1 MDAAANSE
9 DSGTLQALKTMD
21 SLETKINQ
29 VQVAYQQ
36 FYTTLGIESV
46 WKGALDGI
54 KNFINNLNGL
64 PKVFG
69 KIPVGAIAILMNAV
83 RLIKALLFKAIGQ
96 IATVYNQQLKN
107 QLAQATVNSEKQA
120 KTMGE
125 RIAEAMVNG
134 FKSKK
139 NEAQVASQD
148 IMATLAGKTSNGVS
162 GQALQGY
169 YTRFTQLGTN
179 GSEEAYNALA
189 AEMRNQGLGGSQI
202 WASFD
207 KGSIKA
213 RTAIGAVFSELLKV
227 DNATVTAGEHATG
240 FMQRFQ
246 AFSGSKLAAGIGYAG
261 MALQTLSMS
270 LDQTSESGRVASGV
284 LTGVGSIMSALPMF
298 SLNPIMASVQIILGL
313 VNMISTIREDDE
325 ERIERLTKE
334 AEDLNNKAVEAKANT
349 KTLESGIKKVEE
361 LKEKRNES
369 AEAAEN
375 YQSAVDDLAE
385 AFPLLISGFNTA
397 GEIIIDTTN
406 AEESLTASRRES
418 AKAAYEAAK
427 GELKLQEEK
436 RRQLE
441 ESLNNKKSS
450 IIDSFSGLIESDQES
465 VEAEGTQNLSN
476 KDLFIRKFNDAVY
489 STQGLQETSNFY
501 DYFNNA
507 LAQFEYGE
515 ISLNDLN
522 DIVNNYELD
531 DFESENN
538 IITDALAS
546 IKSSLSENT
555 LSETGEVYNQ
565 WAERYNEIK
574 ETMQRLIEK
583 DDASVED
590 FILITGDMAKLQ
602 QDAAAEGIE
611 KYAHIFDPWI
621 GEDGSLAEFLK
632 LNDEYLSQIDL
643 TASQQKKLISAELN
657 TRNIDSLTDSDAIMR
672 VATNWIYQ
680 LKQSSDY
687 AGLSMEKFYDN
698 AGGTINEGLQQLDT
712 FYNGL
717 SDAQQKTFNEMVTDK
732 ETYSAEAIIQKLGIE
747 DGSIQDMIY
756 QLYADDAKAIKDRM
770 LKNLADNV
778 GVVTSENRNTTAT
791 DELYKTYVAIT
802 DNGNAFVTKYSE
814 QLLNNANDI
823 TKSYE
828 RQGMGGQSD
837 AYGEAFL
844 EMVTAITS
852 VDDSLIPQADS
863 LMKTLSNSELDSW
876 SGINETIEAVKA
888 MDTLDDSLK
897 QDTIKNLE
905 ALRDTVVTSV
915 NTELEYVKQEIT
927 DFYDNSYS
935 DMLKAGKGINFS
947 DALKIYDK
955 MVNSGAEVG
964 SFNEVFKLDA
974 STPGQYIL
982 QSSEAISN
990 YVNEETS
997 AIQQHAKDVADIGNK
1012 AARGLSVLNNDNEA
1026 IGLRSSVE
1034 SLRISFADSE
1044 KEYDEYISSLS
1055 EDQSAIMEFAAN
1067 LGVTSEMEAYITA
1080 AEDDKKAA
1088 QKALLDA
1095 ISKAL
1100 DANLK
1105 LSEAI
1110 TSQWE
1115 NIANIETSQLLA
1127 NMGDVTGAIETLTG
1141 GKVKVT
1147 QADIANIIKRDRAT
1161 LEKLG
1166 LDGISQSYAISYAED
1181 VSEQLNQLKEDIL
1194 TYGYDKAMAD
1204 AGKYTALAGIDIESI
1219 FHSGMSNEEIVKAAL
1234 EYTNYS
1240 IDEANAAL
1248 IDARK
1253 EDRKGTREA
1262 AQDAL
1267 KAFETNKS
1275 MDILYA
1281 ESEEDIQALA
1291 DAFEM
1296 SIEDIAYYYN
1306 AEMGRYIIRLNNSA
1320 NQAVRSNIAGVEN
1333 SDQILRQAKLT
1344 RKESKTKEVEE
1355 IISTLTSDGLDA
1367 VKEQVAAGAYE
1378 ITNNDYMQEAI
1389 ANATTAMDVF
1399 KLVRNAAIK
1408 AGTWDVTDL
1417 NKAAAQV
1424 AEYDQRT
1431 TGKVALEGLKNFNF
1445 LSGQTN
1451 NRLLFAV
1458 ENLNDAA
1465 EFLGM
1470 YGIKLTDDM
1479 YEWSSDLNQYI
1490 VNVAR
1495 NDNAAGFDA
1504 IKSIDGFQE
1513 QVVNSCSQYVT
1524 DVTSEYQSLFDE
1536 SMRVGWDKAAA
1547 NMANYGK
1554 INQLLK
1560 SKYGEGV
1567 DIFQFTSID
1576 DLALALGGMMGEA
1589 FDLTVEQINSM
1600 FSEQKAFDTKATT
1613 GAARE
1618 ALNKL
1623 SYIGNDIFTASS
1635 FDDIEG
1641 LFSALDIII
1650 DDRMYHYDET
1660 LQAYVLDLSKL
1671 TPDERAA
1678 VQGIS
1683 GYDKLINTRI
1693 REAATS
1699 LNDDFISLFNDI
1711 LDKGMA
1717 DAIAGIDQYESL
1729 RGSEI
1734 GTVGY
1739 VKAKDFLE
1747 MYGQSLIQST
1757 EEYNDMLIQ
1766 AIEFDNKSQL
1776 AAKDVLKNMSIAG
1789 DGKTL
1794 VASSMDD
1801 LKDLANA
1808 LGINLSSLVWD
1819 YSYELEAFT
1828 INLNDTN
1835 NTKLADG
1842 VNGVENSADLL
1853 KQSAYDLLEDIQ
1865 NYFKDAVLDGISFG
1879 DKQDFMSK
1887 LYQQFGTETIDNLNI
1902 QFEETAD
1909 GFKLAQRSVYD
1920 IYNELVKVNSLAGK
1934 VALRNL
1940 AESARDADESL
1951 DNIFEVQK
1959 RINTLEDKINKAKPG
1974 TSREKQL
1981 KTELAIAKEIRA
1993 ELEGEGG
2000 AFNFMD
2006 KDVPKGYENPMSAWE
2021 GMGEAFK
2028 VFETKEFKAGR
2039 MDFTDF
2045 YNMISQMEAAGV
2057 TLQTSAGAFEIN
2069 AQNAAMLIEKASGAL
2084 EMVDGESFV
2093 NLSNLGLD
2101 FELGAEGFKNGL
2113 TDGIHT
2119 LAQSQIDML
2128 DAAIQML
2135 DTIAA
2140 MEELGDI
2147 DANGDG
2153 ILDID
2158 KIFGTNG
2165 QFTADWSDKI
2175 VGIRKALTE
2184 AGVNLKEVHIAGLS
2198 LEELLTLNY
2207 TDLERLG
2214 ITKEKYADLMTKL
2227 WQASSRTDWNPDDIS
2242 SIFETWGQ
2250 SLNEAFNFANDKMA
2264 IHISPSGEMFKVDFE
2279 SEDFK
2284 ERVKKVL
2291 GSDGEKKMEQAK
2303 TLVKQ
2308 LTEGKN
2314 MSTEN
2319 YHLALQ
2325 LAGEIDV
2332 EESGEEPEYTYKGI
2346 NCGTGTAGLEQA
2358 TFLYEQSQI
2367 IGVGNVTYD
2376 SDTGLGTITL
2386 RNGVTI
2392 NTQTTVSEDGT
2403 SDRRISAESSD
2414 GKTHY
2419 FADMDEFYDWQYNQ
2433 YLLDYYKTN
2442 GTTQG
2447 AQNKDQ
2453 YIEMTFTVQ
2462 PKFTGEL
2469 NTAATSQKRQEL
2481 ADLVLAN
2488 TKEDGTV
2495 DVGAVK
2501 ASFSDV
2507 GIEIADGASVSQDEL
2522 LNLLG
2527 VETENKILSI
2537 TTQADDLGTKAL
2549 NLFGGESSEIPV
2561 TLKVTGLS
2569 SEGLTLGGTE
2579 GATLGDLGEINATA
2593 SKVIITP
2600 AEIVPAEGTTTT
2612 LEYTDVAGSAIT
2624 VTITAQSHVD
2634 ANQSPQLEA
2643 YTGIV
2648 TGTAESATINVATYN
2663 VNITNADG
2671 TTTSLV
2677 VNGTA
2682 NLVAAISGLTQS
2694 PEGGWTVSLNDGTFA
2709 IQVDNLTQ
2717 IQEAIAALMEDETKT
2732 VHIEYDD
2739 PRQQPTVGVTSKT
2752 TAGYG
2757 IMDYSNG
2764 YPTLLGGKTYQTR
2777 EQAVSN
2783 AQFAVD
2789 NGTITGEYTI
2799 TEIDANGAP
2808 IDAANSTTNINGDI
2822 QAGSVNVTSSGTGN
2836 KNSGNEGGKIGG
2848 KTGGSGKTTTSTTPT
2863 LDTTQMINAAQ
2874 AGINQIGNKIAEGA
2888 KIGASSAKAAISA
2901 TLSNIR
2907 SKKISI
2913 TGNAQLTANIKLNVT
2928 GGTGVAGKVTMSS
2941 GSMTINQS
2949 FAKGSIPRKRP
2960 AFASGTK
2967 ALMGELGPELVVSG
2981 GQYYTVGENGPEF
2994 VNLADDAIVFNHLQT
3009 KKLLAGGKTS
3019 TYGTPITSERNAVSF
3034 AKGTAMA
3041 SAAEAANQLRAIRAQ
3056 WARLLEMTAKD
3067 FGKKAGSGGGGGGGG
3082 GAEDKAVL
3090 GDLQRW
3096 YNLLRQIAHLEKEI
3110 TLEQAKRENMASGG
3124 DYSRSLKNELAML
3137 KEQKEAYTE
3146 LTKLQKSWYDK
3157 RREDLNN
3164 SAYGKIFTYDERGLM
3179 QYVGQGVP
3187 GEKVGLD
3194 ILATLNETDV
3204 NGKAKKT
3211 AKQQLQYLKDIG
3223 FDVSALNFNEDGTKA
3238 EKAEDK
3244 MQNFWDTVD
3253 AWMEEMD
3260 GLYDEYH
3267 DHATKQ
3273 EETLTKMNE
3282 IIQQYIDVQL
3292 DVEQQLLTAIEDREQ
3307 AIIDKLQDEKEA
3319 IQNAA
3324 DQYIEGL
3331 NSALQKEQDMY
3342 QKNQDQNE
3350 TNRLQ
3355 RQLAILQRSG
3365 GSASEIR
3372 SLQQQLDSRMKDDYF
3387 NKMQEQIDAVQ
3398 EASDKQIERLDKQ
3411 IELLSNAL
3419 DYQKENGLL
3428 WNEIYMMLDTQTPQQ
3443 IADFVATYTKS
3454 YMGNSALQN
3463 QEDMKETL
3471 KNIEM
3476 LIENRDSEKM
3486 EQGWSSYL
3494 DSTDYAADI
3503 KSKYG
3508 SAAKDAYSKGFSQ
3521 GGAEAGAA
3529 AANDV
3534 LTQGVATEKA
3544 AAQKQAKSDLM
3555 SSLKSYGMDVKGDGS
3570 GADDDLYNL
3579 GAQAIDE
3586 GKGVGEK
3593 LNESA
3598 IKSKIF
3604 NMIQTYSNKGQPW
3617 VSTNLYEDVDATKI
3631 VPGMKGKKKGFG
3643 LMTGITTDKNGRLM
3657 LTFSVPAG
3665 VDQFGAPKM
3674 ATKYAVAQN
3683 FIPKKGDARNKYNKY
3698 LNLLANITKLPG
3710 YSSGGMN
3717 YSTGAA
3723 MLHGTPTKPE
3733 SVLNAEDTKLFRKQL
3748 FGNGNYSLRNAIQAI
3763 WDMQDNISSA
3773 SNGIIDNSTNYNFGG
3788 VEIRIDTG
3796 VIGNDYEASRA
3807 ADTIMDRLTA
3817 LARKSQNI
3825 GVTRR

>member
-69 KIPVGAIAILMNAV
+69 KIPVGAITIIANAL
-83 RLIKALLFKAIGQ
+83 RLIKNLLFKSIGE
-96 IATVYNQQLKN
+96 IAT
-107 QLAQATVNSEKQA
+107 ATKSILEAKGNEAANSAGSQA
-120 KTMGE
+120 KSWGE
-125 RIAEAMVNG
+125 KIANFIIGG
-134 FKSKK
+134 FRSKK
-139 NEAQVASQD
+139 GEAGKAAKE
-148 IMATLAGKTSNGVS
+148 MADTLAGKSSVGGSSNVGGVTSGNPN
-162 GQALQGY
+162 LQ
-169 YTRFTQLGTN
+169 LK
-179 GSEEAYNALA
+179 ALA
-189 AEMRNQGLGGSQI
+189 GYKKQFFAINAQGSKNGLRQ
-202 WASFD
+202 
-207 KGSIKA
+207 
-213 RTAIGAVFSELLKV
+213 RELLVKAMQRNGIGSDEFWGGV
-227 DNATVTAGEHATG
+227 NQYELNNGYFFKSLEDSLSQAAQQAQAATG
-240 FMQRFQ
+240 S
-246 AFSGSKLAAGIGYAG
+246 FSNFKNVISNLPTSKLGQGIGYIG
-261 MALQTLSMS
+261 MALQTLAMS
-270 LDQTSESGRVASGV
+270 LDRTSDAGRVASGV
-284 LTGVGSIMSALPMF
+284 FTMLGAAMQAASMS
-298 SLNPIMASVQIILGL
+298 NIYMAAATLAIGL
-313 VNMISTIREDDE
+313 INGISTLWESE
-325 ERIERLTKE
+325 EEKLEKYKQE
-334 AEDLNNKAVEAKANT
+334 AEDLKNEAVQTKANV
-349 KTLESGIKKVEE
+349 KTLDSGIKKIGE

-369 AEAAEN
+369 AEAAED

-385 AFPLLISGFNTA
+385 AFPQLIDGFDTA
-397 GEIIIDTTN
+397 GNIIIDTTN
-406 AEESLTASRRES
+406 AEVDLANARKES
-418 AKAAYEAAK
+418 AKATYEAAK
-427 GELKLQEEK
+427 SELKVAEQELKIAKQNVKNNRAESNLAIANFEALDIGSNFNADIAEK
-436 RRQLE
+436 LE
-441 ESLNNKKSS
+441 LDAVGIDKNKFLNYDTIAKISLLAESYYPEDLEANNLLDVLNEA
-450 IIDSFSGLIESDQES
+450 GTS
-465 VEAEGTQNLSN
+465 VEAIREIYNSIPENYSN
-476 KDLFIRKFNDAVY
+476 NG
-489 STQGLQETSNFY
+489 Q
-501 DYFNNA
+501 
-507 LAQFEYGE
+507 
-515 ISLNDLN
+515 
-522 DIVNNYELD
+522 
-531 DFESENN
+531 
-538 IITDALAS
+538 
-546 IKSSLSENT
+546 LSEEVQRIQKIVGYA
-555 LSETGEVYNQ
+555 LGDETILDFISDSDIGQ
-565 WAERYNEIK
+565 WAEEYNAIYQEMLALQNN
-574 ETMQRLIEK
+574 E
-583 DDASVED
+583 DA
-590 FILITGDMAKLQ
+590 TGD
-602 QDAAAEGIE
+602 DYAALALKMRQFAEATKGISKFE
-611 KYAHIFDPWI
+611 GIFDPFI
-621 GEDGSLAEFLK
+621 GEDGIYSEILK
-632 LNDEYLSQIDL
+632 AYDEVYSQENL
-643 TASQQKKLISAELN
+643 RGGKLKSAISAELL
-657 TRNIDSLTDSDAIMR
+657 TRSDLESFSNSDALQRIG
-672 VATNWIYQ
+672 TQLIYN
-680 LKQSSDY
+680 LKESTEQYSE
-687 AGLSMEKFYDN
+687 M
-698 AGGTINEGLQQLDT
+698 TLDT
-712 FYNGL
+712 FYKEAGDEVQSILQGL
-717 SDAQQKTFNEMVTDK
+717 DTFYSSLAPSKKEIFEAMAADK
-732 ETYSAEAIIQKLGIE
+732 ETYNAYAIIEKLGITQE
-747 DGSIQDMIY
+747 EIAQDIIDYYASNIKAIRARMDEEFSNTENNDFSGMDELSASYKALDDKFITAY
-756 QLYADDAKAIKDRM
+756 TEQLYSNARE
-770 LKNLADNV
+770 
-778 GVVTSENRNTTAT
+778 VVE
-791 DELYKTYVAIT
+791 
-802 DNGNAFVTKYSE
+802 
-814 QLLNNANDI
+814 
-823 TKSYE
+823 SYE
-828 RQGMGGQSD
+828 RQGLGAQAD
-837 AYGEAFL
+837 AYGKAFSSL
-844 EMVTAITS
+844 MSSITS
-852 VDDSLIPQADS
+852 ISDLPQVQNLI
-863 LMKTLSNSELDSW
+863 KTYAGEGKLDSW
-876 SGINETIEAVKA
+876 SGINELIEAI
-888 MDTLDDSLK
+888 DSL
-897 QDTIKNLE
+897 NLGDNTAE
-905 ALRDTVVTSV
+905 IRTSLVGLQNAIVQNV
-915 NTELEYVKQEIT
+915 NTELEYIKQELS
-927 DFYDNSYS
+927 DFFENGYSELSKAAKGVDLNDAIKTYEKIFTLAPDVGDFNDVFQQSYD
-935 DMLKAGKGINFS
+935 D
-947 DALKIYDK
+947 
-955 MVNSGAEVG
+955 
-964 SFNEVFKLDA
+964 
-974 STPGQYIL
+974 PGQYIL
-982 QSSEAISN
+982 KTADVLDKYYEAELNSLKEHHSEMVQ
-990 YVNEETS
+990 VNEEAKNSLLQNSSELNS
-997 AIQQHAKDVADIGNK
+997 ARAAYQSAMVSPDFSADKWFASEGAQWSDYYKAVSELGLSSELEQFLSGSLNAGDFRKAVRAAAKDNENAAQLVENYIVEYEKTGAAIMYAQSGFYRQAIASLMNQGGTASNSDISEADYQKMLEGTYDWSNS
-1012 AARGLSVLNNDNEA
+1012 GLSEQEKNYIGGYIKSANEQVVEVYEA
-1026 IGLRSSVE
+1026 IRDKGLEYVFNHKELYAGFRDIDLE
-1034 SLRISFADSE
+1034 SLLAGKNTQVEIFEALAKAMGIVG
-1044 KEYDEYISSLS
+1044 KEYNEGYLR
-1055 EDQSAIMEFAAN
+1055 AF
-1067 LGVTSEMEAYITA
+1067 
-1080 AEDDKKAA
+1080 EDDQKIAQ
-1088 QKALLDA
+1088 QKALSNAQFDKGNKNIF
-1095 ISKAL
+1095 ISGEDLVDLIDKTDLLLEDFSESYNVAT
-1100 DANLK
+1100 DEYVINLAEGK
-1105 LSEAI
+1105 GQE
-1110 TSQWE
+1110 
-1115 NIANIETSQLLA
+1115 LA
-1127 NMGDVTGAIETLTG
+1127 NVINGIPNSSSYKVSGTLS
-1141 GKVKVT
+1141 KEEEQLKQV
-1147 QADIANIIKRDRAT
+1147 QSIIDT
-1161 LEKLG
+1161 ITD
-1166 LDGISQSYAISYAED
+1166 DGI
-1181 VSEQLNQLKEDIL
+1181 
-1194 TYGYDKAMAD
+1194 DKAIKEIE
-1204 AGKYTALAGIDIESI
+1204 AGNYDEVANNILESTDTAVE
-1219 FHSGMSNEEIVKAAL
+1219 AL
-1234 EYTNYS
+1234 NKLTDVMTLNP
-1240 IDEANAAL
+1240 
-1248 IDARK
+1248 
-1253 EDRKGTREA
+1253 EDY
-1262 AQDAL
+1262 
-1267 KAFETNKS
+1267 NK
-1275 MDILYA
+1275 LYA
-1281 ESEEDIQALA
+1281 QA
-1291 DAFEM
+1291 
-1296 SIEDIAYYYN
+1296 
-1306 AEMGRYIIRLNNSA
+1306 
-1320 NQAVRSNIAGVEN
+1320 
-1333 SDQILRQAKLT
+1333 
-1344 RKESKTKEVEE
+1344 
-1355 IISTLTSDGLDA
+1355 
-1367 VKEQVAAGAYE
+1367 
-1378 ITNNDYMQEAI
+1378 
-1389 ANATTAMDVF
+1389 
-1399 KLVRNAAIK
+1399 
-1408 AGTWDVTDL
+1408 
-1417 NKAAAQV
+1417 
-1424 AEYDQRT
+1424 AEYDQRKT
-1431 TGKVALEGLKNFNF
+1431 AKTAIDGLEKLNFISSN
-1445 LSGQTN
+1445 TDN
-1451 NRLLFAV
+1451 NLRFTV
-1458 ENLNDAA
+1458 ENLEDAGD
-1465 EFLGM
+1465 FLAL
-1470 YGIKLTDDM
+1470 YGVKLSEITYKWD
-1479 YEWSSDLNQYI
+1479 SDLKKYI
-1490 VNVAR
+1490 VNFSR
-1495 NDNAAGFDA
+1495 NNNIAGFDA

-1524 DVTSEYQSLFDE
+1524 DVTSEYRSLLDE

-1547 NMANYGK
+1547 NMGNFGK

-1576 DLALALGGMMGEA
+1576 DLTLALGGLMGEA
-1589 FDLTVEQINSM
+1589 FDLTIEEINSI
-1600 FSEQKAFDTKATT
+1600 FSEKKAFDTKATT

-1623 SYIGNDIFTASS
+1623 SYIGNDIFTTSS
-1635 FDDIEG
+1635 FDDIEA
-1641 LFSALDIII
+1641 LFSALDIAI

-1739 VKAKDFLE
+1739 ARAKDFLE
-1747 MYGQSLIQST
+1747 MYGQSLVQST

-1766 AIEFDNKSQL
+1766 AIEYDNKSQL
-1776 AAKDVLKNMSIAG
+1776 AAKDALKNMSIAG

-1828 INLNDTN
+1828 IDLGDVN
-1835 NTKLADG
+1835 NAKLAEG

-1865 NYFKDAVLDGISFG
+1865 NYFKDAILDGISFG

-1909 GFKLAQRSVYD
+1909 GFKLAQKSVYD

-1974 TSREKQL
+1974 TGREKQL

-2021 GMGEAFK
+2021 GMGDAFK

-2147 DANGDG
+2147 DTSGDG
-2153 ILDID
+2153 ILNVDE
-2158 KIFGTNG
+2158 IFGTNG

-2175 VGIRKALTE
+2175 VGIRKALTK
-2184 AGVNLKEVHIAGLS
+2184 AGVDLKEVNIAGLS

-2214 ITKEKYADLMTKL
+2214 ISKEKYADLMTKL
-2227 WQASSRTDWNPDDIS
+2227 WQASSRSDWNPDDIS

-2250 SLNEAFNFANDKMA
+2250 SLNETFNFANDKMA

-2346 NCGTGTAGLEQA
+2346 KCGTGQKGLETA
-2358 TFLYEQSQI
+2358 AFLYETSQQMEVDDI
-2367 IGVGNVTYD
+2367 QID
-2376 SDTGLGTITL
+2376 STTGEGTVTL
-2386 RNGVTI
+2386 RNGYKLQVV
-2392 NTQTTVSEDGT
+2392 TTVDDEGN
-2403 SDRRISAESSD
+2403 ESHQYVASD
-2414 GKTHY
+2414 GSTWSTP
-2419 FADMDEFYDWQYNQ
+2419 EELYNHEYELYRQ
-2433 YLLDYYKTN
+2433 DFFHKYGYMN
-2442 GTTQG
+2442 G
-2447 AQNKDQ
+2447 AMSRDD
-2453 YIEMTFTVQ
+2453 YIEMTFKVRPTI
-2462 PKFTGEL
+2462 TGEL

-2549 NLFGGESSEIPV
+2549 NLFGSENSEIPV

-2569 SEGLTLGGTE
+2569 SEGLTLSSTE

-2593 SKVIITP
+2593 SKVVITP
-2600 AEIVPAEGTTTT
+2600 AELVPAEGATTT
-2612 LEYTDVAGSAIT
+2612 LEYTDVTGSAVT

-2643 YTGIV
+2643 YTGTV

-2671 TTTSLV
+2671 TTNSLV

-2682 NLVAAISGLTQS
+2682 NLVAAIAGLTQS

-2836 KNSGNEGGKIGG
+2836 KNSGNEGGKTGV
-2848 KTGGSGKTTTSTTPT
+2848 KTGGGSSGKTATTAPA
-2863 LDTTQMINAAQ
+2863 LDTSQMIATAQ

-2888 KIGASSAKAAISA
+2888 KIGASSAKAAIQA
-2901 TLSNIR
+2901 TLSSVK
-2907 SKKISI
+2907 SKRISI

-2941 GSMTINQS
+2941 DSMTINQS

-3019 TYGTPITSERNAVSF
+3019 TYGTPITNERNAVSF

-3164 SAYGKIFTYDERGLM
+3164 SAYSKIFTYDERGLM
-3179 QYVGQGVP
+3179 QYVGQGIP

-3223 FDVSALNFNEDGTKA
+3223 FDVSALDYNEDGTKA
-3238 EKAEDK
+3238 SKAEDK

-3428 WNEIYMMLDTQTPQQ
+3428 WNEVYMMLDTQTPQQ

-3476 LIENRDSEKM
+3476 LIENRDSDRIER
-3486 EQGWSSYL
+3486 GWSSYL
-3494 DSTDYAADI
+3494 DSVDYAADI

-3508 SAAKDAYSKGFSQ
+3508 SAAKEAYSNAYTNDGKDA
-3521 GGAEAGAA
+3521 AEA
-3529 AANDV
+3529 AANKVFNDNI
-3534 LTQGVATEKA
+3534 AADKA
-3544 AAQKQAKSDLM
+3544 AAEKEAQDRKARATEEWNNLVNSSGGKIDDAMSKAGSDAIESGGDLNAAK
-3555 SSLKSYGMDVKGDGS
+3555 
-3570 GADDDLYNL
+3570 
-3579 GAQAIDE
+3579 
-3586 GKGVGEK
+3586 
-3593 LNESA
+3593 
-3598 IKSKIF
+3598 
-3604 NMIQTYSNKGQPW
+3604 
-3617 VSTNLYEDVDATKI
+3617 DAAAKI
-3631 VPGMKGKKKGFG
+3631 VMKKIEEISDNSGNNQYYSSGTTLYKKA
-3643 LMTGITTDKNGRLM
+3643 IQDKNAKY
-3657 LTFSVPAG
+3657 FSGLKERNLRGTNAFTLGEIVIGKDTKGNKVIMRKASRNG
-3665 VDQFGAPKM
+3665 KDGYVM
-3674 ATKYAVAQN
+3674 AEN
-3683 FIPKKGDARNKYNKY
+3683 LIPKGNKKIWENYKSLL
-3698 LNLLANITKLPG
+3698 LNTLA

-3717 YSTGAA
+3717 YSTGMA
-3723 MLHGTPTKPE
+3723 MLHGTSTKPE
-3733 SVLNAEDTKLFRKQL
+3733 SVLNAEDTKLFREQL
-3748 FGNGNYSLRNAIQAI
+3748 FGNGNYSLRNAIQAV
-3763 WDMQDNISSA
+3763 WDMQDNISNA
-3773 SNGIIDNSTNYNFGG
+3773 SNGIVDNSTNYNFGG

-3796 VIGNDYEASRA
+3796 VIGNDYDASRA
-3807 ADTIMDRLTA
+3807 ADTIMNKLTA

>member
-69 KIPVGAIAILMNAV
+69 KIPVGAITILINAV

-125 RIAEAMVNG
+125 RIAGAMVNG

-148 IMATLAGKTSNGVS
+148 IMATLAGKASNGVS

-169 YTRFTQLGTN
+169 YTRFTQLGAN
-179 GSEEAYNALA
+179 GSEEAYNTLA
-189 AEMRNQGLGGSQI
+189 TEMRNQGLGGTQI
-202 WASFD
+202 WESFD

-240 FMQRFQ
+240 FIQKFQ
-246 AFSGSKLAAGIGYAG
+246 SFSSGKLAAGIGYAG
-261 MALQTLSMS
+261 MALQTLSMT
-270 LDQTSESGRVASGV
+270 LDQTSEAGRIASGV
-284 LTGVGSIMSALPMF
+284 LTGVGSVMSAIPMF
-298 SLNPIMASVQIILGL
+298 SINPIMATVQVALGL
-313 VNMISTIREDDE
+313 INMISTIREDEE

-369 AEAAEN
+369 TEAAEN
-375 YQSAVDDLAE
+375 YQNAVDDLAE

-397 GEIIIDTTN
+397 GEIMIDTTN
-406 AEESLTASRRES
+406 AEELLAASRRES
-418 AKAAYEAAK
+418 AQAAYEAAK

-441 ESLNNKKSS
+441 EDLSEQNDIIKGQFSSDTENLEYIRDAAVSPLSEINILKGRMETGIPELESAIIDYAETNDFEAFKNSLNNIS
-450 IIDSFSGLIESDQES
+450 I
-465 VEAEGTQNLSN
+465 EGDN
-476 KDLFIRKFNDAVY
+476 KGAAD
-489 STQGLQETSNFY
+489 
-501 DYFNNA
+501 A
-507 LAQFEYGE
+507 LAE
-515 ISLNDLN
+515 IQNY
-522 DIVNNYELD
+522 VNNYS
-531 DFESENN
+531 FE
-538 IITDALAS
+538 DAAEPVDEFTKRYFD
-546 IKSSLSENT
+546 IQDKMKALSEQEN
-555 LSETGEVYNQ
+555 
-565 WAERYNEIK
+565 I
-574 ETMQRLIEK
+574 
-583 DDASVED
+583 SVEELSA
-590 FILITGDMAKLQ
+590 IAVEMETLRK
-602 QDAAAEGIE
+602 DAAAAGRTD
-611 KYAHIFDPWI
+611 YANSFHEYV
-621 GEDGSLAEFLK
+621 GENGSLVDYLKINKELMSSIK
-632 LNDEYLSQIDL
+632 LNE
-643 TASQQKKLISAELN
+643 AQQKKLISAELN
-657 TRNIDSLTDSDAIMR
+657 TRDIDSLTNSDAIIR

-698 AGGTINEGLQQLDT
+698 AGGTIDEGLQQLDT

-717 SDAQQKTFNEMVTDK
+717 SEAQQKTFNEMVTDK
-732 ETYSAEAIIQKLGIE
+732 EIYSAEAIIQKLGIE

-791 DELYKTYVAIT
+791 DELYKAYVAIT
-802 DNGNAFVTKYSE
+802 NNGNAFVTKYSE

-897 QDTIKNLE
+897 QNTIKNLE
-905 ALRDTVVTSV
+905 ALRDAVVTSV

-1034 SLRISFADSE
+1034 SLRINFADSE

-1127 NMGDVTGAIETLTG
+1127 NMGDITGAIKTLTG
-1141 GKVKVT
+1141 GKIEVT
-1147 QADIANIIKRDRAT
+1147 QEDIANIIKRDSVT
-1161 LEKLG
+1161 LERLG

-1194 TYGYDKAMAD
+1194 TYGYEEAMAN
-1204 AGKYTALAGIDIESI
+1204 AGKYTALAGIDIGSI
-1219 FHSGMSNEEIVKAAL
+1219 FQSDMSNEEIVKAAL
-1234 EYTNYS
+1234 EYTNSS
-1240 IDEANAAL
+1240 IEEANAEL

-1253 EDRKGTREA
+1253 EDRKGVREA

-1267 KAFETNKS
+1267 GAFEADKS
-1275 MDILYA
+1275 MTTLFA

-1296 SIEDIAYYYN
+1296 SIEDISYYYN
-1306 AEMGRYIIRLNNSA
+1306 KEMGRYIININNA
-1320 NQAVRSNIAGVEN
+1320 TNQALRSNIEGVEN

-1417 NKAAAQV
+1417 NKATAQV

-1431 TGKVALEGLKNFNF
+1431 TGKVALEGLQNFNF

-1451 NRLLFAV
+1451 SRLLFAV
-1458 ENLNDAA
+1458 ENLDDAA

-1470 YGIKLTDDM
+1470 YGIQLTDDM

-1495 NDNAAGFDA
+1495 NDNIAGFDA

-1547 NMANYGK
+1547 NMGDFGK

-1560 SKYGEGV
+1560 SKYGEDV
-1567 DIFQFTSID
+1567 DIFQFTSIG
-1576 DLALALGGMMGEA
+1576 DLALALGGLMGEA

-1641 LFSALDIII
+1641 LFTALDITLS
-1650 DDRMYHYDET
+1650 DRMYHYDET
-1660 LQAYVLDLSKL
+1660 LQAYVLDLSRL

-1683 GYDKLINTRI
+1683 GYDKLINTGI

-1711 LDKGMA
+1711 LDKGMT
-1717 DAIAGIDQYESL
+1717 DAIAGMDQYESL
-1729 RGSEI
+1729 SGSKITARYGSRG
-1734 GTVGY
+1734 
-1739 VKAKDFLE
+1739 AQRFLE
-1747 MYGQSLIQST
+1747 AYGQSLVQST

-1766 AIEFDNKSQL
+1766 AIEYDKKNQFV
-1776 AAKDVLKNMSIAG
+1776 AKDALKNMSIAG

-1828 INLNDTN
+1828 INLGDAN
-1835 NTKLADG
+1835 NAKLAEG
-1842 VNGVENSADLL
+1842 VNSVENSADLL

-1865 NYFKDAVLDGISFG
+1865 NYFKDAILDGISFG

-1909 GFKLAQRSVYD
+1909 GFKLAQKSVYD

-2147 DANGDG
+2147 DTSGDG
-2153 ILDID
+2153 ILNVDE
-2158 KIFGTNG
+2158 IFGTNG
-2165 QFTADWSDKI
+2165 QFTDDWSDKI
-2175 VGIRKALTE
+2175 VGIRKALTK
-2184 AGVNLKEVHIAGLS
+2184 AGVDLKGVHIAGLS

-2214 ITKEKYADLMTKL
+2214 ISKEKYADLMTKL

-2346 NCGTGTAGLEQA
+2346 KCGTGQKGLETA
-2358 TFLYEQSQI
+2358 AFLYETSQQMEVDDI
-2367 IGVGNVTYD
+2367 QID
-2376 SDTGLGTITL
+2376 STTGEGTVTL
-2386 RNGVTI
+2386 RNGYKLQVV
-2392 NTQTTVSEDGT
+2392 TTVDDEGN
-2403 SDRRISAESSD
+2403 ESHQYVASD
-2414 GKTHY
+2414 GSIWSTP
-2419 FADMDEFYDWQYNQ
+2419 DELYNHEYELYRQ
-2433 YLLDYYKTN
+2433 DFFHKYGTTN
-2442 GTTQG
+2442 G
-2447 AQNKDQ
+2447 AMSRDD
-2453 YIEMTFTVQ
+2453 YIEMTFKVRPTI
-2462 PKFTGEL
+2462 TGEL

-2549 NLFGGESSEIPV
+2549 NLFGSENSEIPV

-2593 SKVIITP
+2593 SKVVITP
-2600 AEIVPAEGTTTT
+2600 AELVPAEGATTT
-2612 LEYTDVAGSAIT
+2612 LKYTDVTGSAVT

-2643 YTGIV
+2643 YTGTV

-2671 TTTSLV
+2671 TTNSLV

-2682 NLVAAISGLTQS
+2682 NLVAAIAGLTQS

-2836 KNSGNEGGKIGG
+2836 KNSGNEGGKTGV
-2848 KTGGSGKTTTSTTPT
+2848 KTGGGSSGKTATTAPA
-2863 LDTTQMINAAQ
+2863 LDTSQMIATAQ

-2888 KIGASSAKAAISA
+2888 KIGASSAKAAIQA
-2901 TLSNIR
+2901 TLSSVK
-2907 SKKISI
+2907 SKRISI

-3019 TYGTPITSERNAVSF
+3019 TYGTPITNERNAVSF

-3067 FGKKAGSGGGGGGGG
+3067 FGKKAGSGGGGGGG

-3164 SAYGKIFTYDERGLM
+3164 SAYSKIFTYDERGLM
-3179 QYVGQGVP
+3179 QYVGQGIP

-3223 FDVSALNFNEDGTKA
+3223 FDVSALDYNEDGTKA
-3238 EKAEDK
+3238 SKAEDK

-3428 WNEIYMMLDTQTPQQ
+3428 WNEVYMMLDTQTPQQ

-3476 LIENRDSEKM
+3476 LIENRDSDRIER
-3486 EQGWSSYL
+3486 GWSSYL
-3494 DSTDYAADI
+3494 DSVDYAADI

-3508 SAAKDAYSKGFSQ
+3508 SAAKEAYSNAYTNDGKDA
-3521 GGAEAGAA
+3521 AEA
-3529 AANDV
+3529 AANKVFNDNI
-3534 LTQGVATEKA
+3534 AADKA
-3544 AAQKQAKSDLM
+3544 AAEKEAQDRKARATEEWNNLVNSSGGKIDDAMSKAGSDAIESGGDLNAAK
-3555 SSLKSYGMDVKGDGS
+3555 
-3570 GADDDLYNL
+3570 
-3579 GAQAIDE
+3579 
-3586 GKGVGEK
+3586 
-3593 LNESA
+3593 
-3598 IKSKIF
+3598 
-3604 NMIQTYSNKGQPW
+3604 
-3617 VSTNLYEDVDATKI
+3617 DAAAKI
-3631 VPGMKGKKKGFG
+3631 VMKKIEEISDNSGNNQYYSSGTTLYKKA
-3643 LMTGITTDKNGRLM
+3643 IQDKNAKY
-3657 LTFSVPAG
+3657 FSGLKERNLRGTNAFTLGEIVIGKDTKGNKVIMRKASRNG
-3665 VDQFGAPKM
+3665 KDGYVM
-3674 ATKYAVAQN
+3674 AEN
-3683 FIPKKGDARNKYNKY
+3683 LIPKGNKKIWENYKSLL
-3698 LNLLANITKLPG
+3698 LNTLA

-3717 YSTGAA
+3717 YSTGMA
-3723 MLHGTPTKPE
+3723 MLHGTSTKPE
-3733 SVLNAEDTKLFRKQL
+3733 SVLNAEDTKLFREQL
-3748 FGNGNYSLRNAIQAI
+3748 FGNGNYSLRNAIQAV
-3763 WDMQDNISSA
+3763 WDMQDNISNA

-3807 ADTIMDRLTA
+3807 ADTIMDKLTA

>member
-69 KIPVGAIAILMNAV
+69 KIPVGAITILINAV

-107 QLAQATVNSEKQA
+107 QLAQATINSEKQA

-162 GQALQGY
+162 GQAIQGY

-270 LDQTSESGRVASGV
+270 LDQTSEAGRVASGV
-284 LTGVGSIMSALPMF
+284 LTGVGSVMSAIPMF
-298 SLNPIMASVQIILGL
+298 NINPIMATVQIALGL
-313 VNMISTIREDDE
+313 VNMISTIIEDDE

-441 ESLNNKKSS
+441 KSLNNKKGS
-450 IIDSFSGLIESDQES
+450 IIDSFSGLIKSDQAS
-465 VEAEGTQNLSN
+465 AEAEGTQNLFN
-476 KDLFIRKFNDAVY
+476 KDLFVRKFNDAVY
-489 STQGLQETSNFY
+489 STQVLQGTSNFY

-507 LAQFEYGE
+507 LAQFEDGE
-515 ISLNDLN
+515 ITLNELN

-687 AGLSMEKFYDN
+687 AGLSMEKFYNN
-698 AGGTINEGLQQLDT
+698 AGTTINDGLQQLDT
-712 FYNGL
+712 FYKGL

-747 DGSIQDMIY
+747 DSSIQDMIY

-791 DELYKTYVAIT
+791 DELYKAYVAIT

-905 ALRDTVVTSV
+905 ALRDAVVTSV

-1034 SLRISFADSE
+1034 SLRINFADSE

-1194 TYGYDKAMAD
+1194 TYGYEKAMAD

-1219 FHSGMSNEEIVKAAL
+1219 FQPGMSNEEIVKAAL
-1234 EYTNYS
+1234 EYTNSS
-1240 IDEANAAL
+1240 IEEANAEL

-1253 EDRKGTREA
+1253 EDRKGVREA

-1267 KAFETNKS
+1267 GAFEADKS
-1275 MDILYA
+1275 MTTLFA

-1296 SIEDIAYYYN
+1296 SIEDISYYYN
-1306 AEMGRYIIRLNNSA
+1306 KEMGRYIININNA
-1320 NQAVRSNIAGVEN
+1320 TNQALRSNIAGVEN

-1431 TGKVALEGLKNFNF
+1431 TGKVALEGLQNFNF

-1451 NRLLFAV
+1451 SRLLFAV
-1458 ENLNDAA
+1458 ENLDDAA

-1470 YGIKLTDDM
+1470 YGIQLTDDM

-1504 IKSIDGFQE
+1504 IKNIDGFQE
-1513 QVVNSCSQYVT
+1513 QVVSSCSQYVT
-1524 DVTSEYQSLFDE
+1524 DVTSEYRSLLDE

-1547 NMANYGK
+1547 NMGNFGK

-1567 DIFQFTSID
+1567 DISQFTSID
-1576 DLALALGGMMGEA
+1576 DLTLALGGLMGEA
-1589 FDLTVEQINSM
+1589 FDLTIEEINSI
-1600 FSEQKAFDTKATT
+1600 FSEKKAFDTKATT

-1635 FDDIEG
+1635 FDDIEA
-1641 LFSALDIII
+1641 LFSALDIAI

-1660 LQAYVLDLSKL
+1660 LQAYVLDLSRL

-1739 VKAKDFLE
+1739 ARAKDFLE
-1747 MYGQSLIQST
+1747 MYGQSLVQST

-1766 AIEFDNKSQL
+1766 AIEYDNKSQL
-1776 AAKDVLKNMSIAG
+1776 AAKDALKNMSIAG

-1828 INLNDTN
+1828 IDLGDVN
-1835 NTKLADG
+1835 NAKLAEG

-1865 NYFKDAVLDGISFG
+1865 NYFKDAILDGISFG

-1909 GFKLAQRSVYD
+1909 GFKLAQKSVYD

-1940 AESARDADESL
+1940 AESARDADEAL

-1959 RINTLEDKINKAKPG
+1959 RINTLEEKINKAKPG
-1974 TSREKQL
+1974 TGREKQL

-2021 GMGEAFK
+2021 GMGDAFK

-2101 FELGAEGFKNGL
+2101 FKLGAEGFKNGL

-2147 DANGDG
+2147 DTSGDG
-2153 ILDID
+2153 ILNVDE
-2158 KIFGTNG
+2158 IFGTNG

-2175 VGIRKALTE
+2175 VGIRKALTK
-2184 AGVNLKEVHIAGLS
+2184 AGVDLKEVHIAGLS

-2214 ITKEKYADLMTKL
+2214 ISKEKYADLMTKL
-2227 WQASSRTDWNPDDIS
+2227 WQASSRSDWNPDDIS

-2279 SEDFK
+2279 SKDFK
-2284 ERVKKVL
+2284 DRVKKVL
-2291 GSDGEKKMEQAK
+2291 GSDGKRKMEQAK

-2346 NCGTGTAGLEQA
+2346 KCGTGQKGLETA
-2358 TFLYEQSQI
+2358 AFLYETSQQMEVDDI
-2367 IGVGNVTYD
+2367 QID
-2376 SDTGLGTITL
+2376 STTGEGTVTL
-2386 RNGVTI
+2386 RNGYKLQVV
-2392 NTQTTVSEDGT
+2392 TTVDDEGN
-2403 SDRRISAESSD
+2403 ESHQYVASD
-2414 GKTHY
+2414 GSTWSTP
-2419 FADMDEFYDWQYNQ
+2419 EELYNHEYELYRQ
-2433 YLLDYYKTN
+2433 DFFHKYGYTN
-2442 GTTQG
+2442 G
-2447 AQNKDQ
+2447 AMSRDD
-2453 YIEMTFTVQ
+2453 YIEMTFKVRPTI
-2462 PKFTGEL
+2462 TGEL

-2549 NLFGGESSEIPV
+2549 NLFGSENSEIPV

-2593 SKVIITP
+2593 SKVVITP
-2600 AEIVPAEGTTTT
+2600 AELVPAEGATTT
-2612 LEYTDVAGSAIT
+2612 LEYTDVTGSAVT

-2643 YTGIV
+2643 YTGTV

-2671 TTTSLV
+2671 TTNSLV

-2682 NLVAAISGLTQS
+2682 NLVAAIAGLTQS
-2694 PEGGWTVSLNDGTFA
+2694 PEGGWTVSLNDGTFV

-2836 KNSGNEGGKIGG
+2836 KNSGNEGGKTGV
-2848 KTGGSGKTTTSTTPT
+2848 KTGGGSSGKTATTAPA
-2863 LDTTQMINAAQ
+2863 LDTSQMIATAQ

-2888 KIGASSAKAAISA
+2888 KIGASSAKAAIQA
-2901 TLSNIR
+2901 TLSSVK
-2907 SKKISI
+2907 SKRISI

-3067 FGKKAGSGGGGGGGG
+3067 FGKKAGSGGGGGGG
-3082 GAEDKAVL
+3082 AEDKAVL

-3164 SAYGKIFTYDERGLM
+3164 SAYSKIFTYDERGLM
-3179 QYVGQGVP
+3179 QYVGQGIP

-3223 FDVSALNFNEDGTKA
+3223 FDVSALNYNEDGTKA
-3238 EKAEDK
+3238 SKAEDK

-3428 WNEIYMMLDTQTPQQ
+3428 WNEVYMMLDTQTPQQ

-3476 LIENRDSEKM
+3476 LIENRDSDRIER
-3486 EQGWSSYL
+3486 GWSSYL
-3494 DSTDYAADI
+3494 DSVDYAADI

-3508 SAAKDAYSKGFSQ
+3508 SAAKEAYSNAYTNDGKDA
-3521 GGAEAGAA
+3521 AEA
-3529 AANDV
+3529 AANKVFNDNI
-3534 LTQGVATEKA
+3534 AADKA
-3544 AAQKQAKSDLM
+3544 AAEKEAQDRKARATEEWNNLVNSSGGKIDDAMSKAGSDAIESGGDLNAAKDAAAKIVMKKIEEISDN
-3555 SSLKSYGMDVKGDGS
+3555 S
-3570 GADDDLYNL
+3570 GNNQYYSGGTTLY
-3579 GAQAIDE
+3579 
-3586 GKGVGEK
+3586 KK
-3593 LNESA
+3593 A
-3598 IKSKIF
+3598 IK
-3604 NMIQTYSNKGQPW
+3604 
-3617 VSTNLYEDVDATKI
+3617 
-3631 VPGMKGKKKGFG
+3631 
-3643 LMTGITTDKNGRLM
+3643 DKNAKY
-3657 LTFSVPAG
+3657 FSGLKERNLRGTNAFTLGEIVIGKDTKGNKVIMRKASRNG
-3665 VDQFGAPKM
+3665 KDGYVM
-3674 ATKYAVAQN
+3674 AEN
-3683 FIPKKGDARNKYNKY
+3683 LIPKGNKKIWENYKSLL
-3698 LNLLANITKLPG
+3698 LNTLA

-3717 YSTGAA
+3717 YSTGMA
-3723 MLHGTPTKPE
+3723 MLHGTSTKPE
-3733 SVLNAEDTKLFRKQL
+3733 SVLNAEDTKLFREQL

-3796 VIGNDYEASRA
+3796 VIGNDYDASRA
-3807 ADTIMDRLTA
+3807 ADTIMNKLTA

>member
-64 PKVFG
+64 PKAFG
-69 KIPVGAIAILMNAV
+69 KIPVGAIAIIMNAV

-139 NEAQVASQD
+139 NEAQAASQD
-148 IMATLAGKTSNGVS
+148 IMATLAGKSSNGVS

-169 YTRFTQLGTN
+169 YTRFTQIGTE
-179 GSEEAYNALA
+179 GSEEAYNTLA

-202 WASFD
+202 WESFD

-240 FMQRFQ
+240 FIQKFQ
-246 AFSGSKLAAGIGYAG
+246 SFSSGKLAAGIGYAG

-270 LDQTSESGRVASGV
+270 LDQTSEAGRIASGV
-284 LTGVGSIMSALPMF
+284 LTGVGSVMSAIPMF
-298 SLNPIMASVQIILGL
+298 NTNPIMATVQVALGL
-313 VNMISTIREDDE
+313 VNMISTIIEDDE

-385 AFPLLISGFNTA
+385 AFPLLISGFNAA
-397 GEIIIDTTN
+397 GEIMIDTTN
-406 AEESLTASRRES
+406 AEELLAASRRES
-418 AKAAYEAAK
+418 AQAAYEAAK

-441 ESLNNKKSS
+441 EEVSGDKAAIIESFGTTGETTSTEAYKVESKAAYDFRDLVEEKAGTELSGWINGS
-450 IIDSFSGLIESDQES
+450 IENWSNHLDSISFSGLIENIKADIIAGKNSDII
-465 VEAEGTQNLSN
+465 T
-476 KDLFIRKFNDAVY
+476 KDISDELI
-489 STQGLQETSNFY
+489 
-501 DYFNNA
+501 
-507 LAQFEYGE
+507 GE
-515 ISLNDLN
+515 LDSLNN
-522 DIVNNYELD
+522 LD
-531 DFESENN
+531 EFHTREQ
-538 IITDALAS
+538 L
-546 IKSSLSENT
+546 
-555 LSETGEVYNQ
+555 
-565 WAERYNEIK
+565 IK
-574 ETMQRLIEK
+574 EKLLAINESG
-583 DDASVED
+583 DASVEELGAIA
-590 FILITGDMAKLQ
+590 FEMQQLQ
-602 QDAAAEGIE
+602 NDAAAAGNED
-611 KYAHIFDPWI
+611 YAHIYDTFV
-621 GEDGSLAEFLK
+621 GEDGSLLS
-632 LNDEYLSQIDL
+632 YLEVYNELQKQIDL

-687 AGLSMEKFYDN
+687 AGLSMEEFYNN
-698 AGGTINEGLQQLDT
+698 AGTTINDGLQQLDT
-712 FYNGL
+712 FYKSL
-717 SDAQQKTFNEMVTDK
+717 SDAQQKTFNEMVTNK

-747 DGSIQDMIY
+747 EGSIQDMIY
-756 QLYADDAKAIKDRM
+756 QLYADDAKAIRNRM
-770 LKNLADNV
+770 LGNLGNNGSLIAFETGD
-778 GVVTSENRNTTAT
+778 TTGQ
-791 DELYKTYVAIT
+791 DELYKAYRAIT

-814 QLLNNANDI
+814 QLLNNANEI

-837 AYGEAFL
+837 AYGEKFL
-844 EMVTAITS
+844 DLITAITS

-876 SGINETIEAVKA
+876 SGINETIEAVEA
-888 MDTLDDSLK
+888 MDSLDDNLK
-897 QDTIKNLE
+897 QDVVDGLE

-964 SFNEVFKLDA
+964 GFDEVFKLDA

-997 AIQQHAKDVADIGNK
+997 AIQQHAKDVASISSRASNGLAIFDSNK
-1012 AARGLSVLNNDNEA
+1012 EARVLRKGVQD
-1026 IGLRSSVE
+1026 LRADFAE
-1034 SLRISFADSE
+1034 SG
-1044 KEYDEYISSLS
+1044 KEYDKYISSLS
-1055 EDQSAIMEFAAN
+1055 EDQSTLMEFAAN
-1067 LGVTSEMEAYITA
+1067 LGVTSEMETYITA
-1080 AEDDKKAA
+1080 AEDDKEAA

-1127 NMGDVTGAIETLTG
+1127 NMGDITGAIETLTG
-1141 GKVKVT
+1141 GKVEVT
-1147 QADIANIIKRDRAT
+1147 QTDIANIIKRDRAT

-1181 VSEQLNQLKEDIL
+1181 VSDQLNQLKEDIL
-1194 TYGYDKAMAD
+1194 TYGYEKAMAD
-1204 AGKYTALAGIDIESI
+1204 AGKYTALAGIDIGSI
-1219 FHSGMSNEEIVKAAL
+1219 FQSGMSNEEIVKAAL

-1262 AQDAL
+1262 AQEAL
-1267 KAFETNKS
+1267 GAFEADKS
-1275 MDILYA
+1275 MTTLFA

-1296 SIEDIAYYYN
+1296 SIEDISYYYN
-1306 AEMGRYIIRLNNSA
+1306 KEMGRYIINLNNA
-1320 NQAVRSNIAGVEN
+1320 TNQALRSNIAGVEN

-1344 RKESKTKEVEE
+1344 RKENKTKEVED

-1431 TGKVALEGLKNFNF
+1431 TGKVALEGLQNLNF

-1451 NRLLFAV
+1451 SRLLFAV
-1458 ENLNDAA
+1458 ENLDDAA

-1470 YGIKLTDDM
+1470 YGIQLTDDM

-1495 NDNAAGFDA
+1495 NDNTAGFDA

-1641 LFSALDIII
+1641 LFTALDITLK
-1650 DDRMYHYDET
+1650 DRMYHYDET

-1683 GYDKLINTRI
+1683 GYDKLINAGI
-1693 REAATS
+1693 REAAAS

-1739 VKAKDFLE
+1739 ARAKDFLE
-1747 MYGQSLIQST
+1747 MYGQSLVQST

-1766 AIEFDNKSQL
+1766 AIEYDNKSQL
-1776 AAKDVLKNMSIAG
+1776 AAKDALKNMSIAG

-1828 INLNDTN
+1828 IDLGDAN
-1835 NTKLADG
+1835 NAKLAEG

-1865 NYFKDAVLDGISFG
+1865 NYFKDAILDGISFG

-1959 RINTLEDKINKAKPG
+1959 RINTLEEKINKAKPG
-1974 TSREKQL
+1974 TGREKQL

-2021 GMGEAFK
+2021 GMGDAFK
-2028 VFETKEFKAGR
+2028 VFETKDFKAGR

-2140 MEELGDI
+2140 MEKLGDV
-2147 DANGDG
+2147 DSSGNG
-2153 ILDID
+2153 ILDVQE
-2158 KIFGTNG
+2158 IFGTDG
-2165 QFTADWSDKI
+2165 QFTDEWSGSLDE
-2175 VGIRKALTE
+2175 IRQAFKRS
-2184 AGVNLKEVHIAGLS
+2184 GVNLDEIYIAGHSLNQLLKS
-2198 LEELLTLNY
+2198 DASVLEELGLSQQQ
-2207 TDLERLG
+2207 
-2214 ITKEKYADLMTKL
+2214 YADLMTKI
-2227 WQASSRTDWNPDDIS
+2227 WQASTRTDWNADDIY

-2250 SLNEAFNFANDKMA
+2250 TLGEAFKVVDDKHA
-2264 IHISPSGEMFKVDFE
+2264 IKISPTGEVFSVDFE
-2279 SEDFK
+2279 SDTFK
-2284 ERVKKVL
+2284 ERVKEVL
-2291 GSDGEKKMEQAK
+2291 GSDGEEKLAEA
-2303 TLVKQ
+2303 KQ
-2308 LTEGKN
+2308 LIQDYVNGNLEKGSVEYT
-2314 MSTEN
+2314 T
-2319 YHLALQ
+2319 ALQ
-2325 LAGEIDV
+2325 LAGVIDV
-2332 EESGEEPEYTYKGI
+2332 EPSEENGGEPEYSYKGI
-2346 NCGTGTAGLEQA
+2346 KCGTGQKGLETA
-2358 TFLYEQSQI
+2358 AFLYETSEQMEVDDISI
-2367 IGVGNVTYD
+2367 D
-2376 SDTGLGTITL
+2376 STTGDGTITL
-2386 RNGVTI
+2386 RNGKKIQTV
-2392 NTQTTVSEDGT
+2392 TTVDSEGN
-2403 SDRRISAESSD
+2403 ESHQYVASD
-2414 GKTHY
+2414 GSTWSTPDELYNHEYELYSQDY
-2419 FADMDEFYDWQYNQ
+2419 FHKYGS
-2433 YLLDYYKTN
+2433 TN
-2442 GTTQG
+2442 GALG
-2447 AQNKDQ
+2447 KED
-2453 YIEMTFTVQ
+2453 YIEMTFKVRPTI
-2462 PKFTGEL
+2462 TGEL
-2469 NTAATSQKRQEL
+2469 NTSATSQKRQEL

-2549 NLFGGESSEIPV
+2549 NLFGGENSEIPV

-2569 SEGLTLGGTE
+2569 SEGLTLGGE
-2579 GATLGDLGEINATA
+2579 GSTLGDLGEINATA

-2600 AEIVPAEGTTTT
+2600 AEIVPAEGATTT
-2612 LEYTDVAGSAIT
+2612 LEYTDVTGSAVT

-2643 YTGIV
+2643 YTGTV

-2671 TTTSLV
+2671 TTNSLV

-2682 NLVAAISGLTQS
+2682 NLVAAIAGLTQS

-2717 IQEAIAALMEDETKT
+2717 IQEAIAALMEDETKR

-2808 IDAANSTTNINGDI
+2808 IDAANSTTNISGDI
-2822 QAGSVNVTSSGTGN
+2822 QAGSVNVTSSGTGD
-2836 KNSGNEGGKIGG
+2836 KSGGNTGG
-2848 KTGGSGKTTTSTTPT
+2848 KTGGKTSGGGSGKTTTTAAPV
-2863 LDTTQMINAAQ
+2863 LDTSQMINIAQ

-2888 KIGASSAKAAISA
+2888 RTGASSAKAAIDA
-2901 TLSNIR
+2901 TLSSVK
-2907 SKKISI
+2907 SKRISI

-2941 GSMTINQS
+2941 GSMTIDQS

-3019 TYGTPITSERNAVSF
+3019 TYGTPITNERNAVSY
-3034 AKGTAMA
+3034 AKGSAMA

-3082 GAEDKAVL
+3082 GEEDKAVL

-3110 TLEQAKRENMASGG
+3110 TLEQAKRENMASGS

-3157 RREDLNN
+3157 RREDLNK

-3428 WNEIYMMLDTQTPQQ
+3428 WNEVYMMLDTQTPQQ

-3494 DSTDYAADI
+3494 DSADYAADI

-3529 AANDV
+3529 AANSV
-3534 LTQGVATEKA
+3534 LAQGVATEKA

-3555 SSLKSYGMDVKGDGS
+3555 SALKSYGMDVKGDGT

-3586 GKGVGEK
+3586 DKGVGEK
-3593 LNESA
+3593 LNENA

-3604 NMIQTYSNKGQPW
+3604 NMIKTYSNKGQPW

-3643 LMTGITTDKNGRLM
+3643 LMTGIVADKNGRLM

-3698 LNLLANITKLPG
+3698 LNLLANIKNLPG
-3710 YSSGGMN
+3710 YLSGGMN
-3717 YSTGAA
+3717 YSTGMA

-3733 SVLNAEDTKLFRKQL
+3733 SVLNAEDTKLFRERL

-3796 VIGNDYEASRA
+3796 VIGNDYDASRA
-3807 ADTIMDRLTA
+3807 ADTIMNKLTA